1 METTIVFGIY
11 SEYHHDILRVVKDL
25 VFFEKDDQKILCPIF
40 VLIITGDC
48 VYG

>member
-11 SEYHHDILRVVKDL
+11 SEYHHGILRVVKDFL
-25 VFFEKDDQKILCPIF
+25 FSEKGDQKNASPIF
-40 VLIITGDC
+40 VLIIPGDC